1 MQIEM
6 LFSYLVVGLLVSGA
20 LAQAPGDEDPLC
32 RATGRSYLTNWRVLV
47 DTNDYQ
53 NLYDPFNFPSPPWII
68 RSFDGDSLT
77 WDQASALGGS
87 CNWQMRSCR
96 YQSGPQDNWLFS
108 QYISY
113 EDANEVFFD
122 VSYRFAECQQQQ
134 SAGCTRDYVT
144 VYSYNRNGVAIA
156 NQRVDTSNYQ
166 PLFGTATSSRLQ
178 QSPNTASTQM
188 ETLAFTSLTSNDG
201 LYLGLRDE
209 GTCGSVIRIIMYY
222 VVCPGRT
229 VDLVTYPE
237 TAVPVRA
244 SSDIVFEAV
253 CAPNSHATT
262 TLEVVASHSTSTCTD
277 RATAGAAC
285 ECDGGYVLSGNG
297 ESCVG
302 KFIN

>member
-1 MQIEM
+1 M
-6 LFSYLVVGLLVSGA
+6 LFSFLFVVFLASGA
-20 LAQAPGDEDPLC
+20 LGQAPGDYDPLC
-32 RATGRSYLTNWRVLV
+32 RAAGRSYLTNWRVLV
-47 DTNDYQ
+47 DTNNYQ
-53 NLYDPFNFPSPPWII
+53 NLYDPFNFPSPHWII

-77 WDQASALGGS
+77 WDQASALG
-87 CNWQMRSCR
+87 QMRSCR
-96 YQSGPQDNWLFS
+96 YQGGPQDNWLFS

-113 EDANEVFFD
+113 EEANEIFFD

-144 VYSYNRNGVAIA
+144 VYSYSRNGVASA

-166 PLFGTATSSRLQ
+166 PLFGTAASSRLQ

-188 ETLAFTSLTSNDG
+188 ETLAFTRPTSNDG

-237 TAVPVRA
+237 AAVPVRA

-253 CAPNSHATT
+253 CAPNSHAAT

-285 ECDGGYVLSGNG
+285 ECDDGGYVLSGNG

-302 KFIN
+302 KFWLEHSQVHS